1 MASSFGEL
9 LKVSVWGESHGN
21 SIGVLIDGVP
31 SGYSIDIQKL
41 QEYCDRRRSNGEVYA
56 TPRKESDLIELQS
69 GIFEGYTTGSPIVF
83 LVKNLS
89 QISGD
94 YKELADIPRPS
105 HADYPAHI
113 KYNAFNDIRGGGHF
127 SGRLTLPLVIAG
139 GIASQ
144 ILACMGINAMAY
156 ISEIGGV
163 KGISYRDCLIFD
175 TPENYGMTDDI
186 YKRVDEVRRAGDS
199 VGGIIECIANG
210 LPVGLGE
217 PIYSSMESMLSRVLF
232 GVPAVKGVEFG
243 LGFDYA
249 NALGSKANDSY
260 SISNGEVK
268 LNSNNNGGITGG
280 LTNGAPMCFRVVV
293 KPTPSISIEQD
304 SISLKN
310 MTNAKLKVRGR
321 HDSCIVPRAVVV
333 IESVANAVILDAIL
347 LNNAKKLNQ

>member
-113 KYNAFNDIRGGGHF
+113 KYDAFNDIRGGGHF

-144 ILACMGINAMAY
+144 ILASMGINAMAY

-163 KGISYRDCLIFD
+163 KGISYRDGLILD

-217 PIYSSMESMLSRVLF
+217 PIYSSMESMLSRALF

-347 LNNAKKLNQ
+347 LNNARKLN

>member
-56 TPRKESDLIELQS
+56 TPRKESDIIELQS

-105 HADYPAHI
+105 HADYPAHV
-113 KYNAFNDIRGGGHF
+113 KYNDFNDIRGGGHF

-163 KGISYRDCLIFD
+163 KGISYRDGLILD

-186 YKRVDEVRRAGDS
+186 YKRVDKVRRAGDS
-199 VGGIIECIANG
+199 VGGIIECVANG

-217 PIYSSMESMLSRVLF
+217 PIYSSMESMLSRALF

-249 NALGSKANDSY
+249 NSLGSKANDSY

-347 LNNAKKLNQ
+347 LNNARKLNQ

>member
-1 MASSFGEL
+1 MASSFGEM

-21 SIGVLIDGVP
+21 SIGVIIDGMP
-31 SGYSIDIQKL
+31 SGYAIDIQKL

-56 TPRKESDLIELQS
+56 TPRKESDIIELQS
-69 GIFEGYTTGSPIVF
+69 GIFEGYTTGSPITF

-105 HADYPAHI
+105 HADYAAHI
-113 KYNAFNDIRGGGHF
+113 KYDGYNDIRGGGHF

-139 GIASQ
+139 GLAAQ
-144 ILACMGINAMAY
+144 ILESKGVNVSAY

-163 KGISYRDCLIFD
+163 KSVSYRDGLEVI
-175 TPENYGMTDDI
+175 PPRNYGMTDEI
-186 YKRVDEVRRAGDS
+186 YSRVDEVRRAGDS
-199 VGGIIECIANG
+199 VGGIIECVAEG

-249 NALGSKANDSY
+249 KALGSIANDSY
-260 SISNGEVK
+260 RIVDGKVT

-280 LTNGAPMCFRVVV
+280 LTNGAPMCFRVAV

-310 MTNAKLKVRGR
+310 MSNAKLKVRGR

-347 LNNAKKLNQ
+347 LNNARH

>member
-56 TPRKESDLIELQS
+56 TPRKESDIIELQS

-105 HADYPAHI
+105 HADYPAHV
-113 KYNAFNDIRGGGHF
+113 KYNDFNDIRGGGHF

-163 KGISYRDCLIFD
+163 KGVSYRDDLISAR
-175 TPENYGMTDDI
+175 PENYGMTDDI
-186 YKRVDEVRRAGDS
+186 YKRVDEVRRASDS
-199 VGGIIECIANG
+199 VGGIIECVTNG

-217 PIYSSMESMLSRVLF
+217 PIYSSMESMLSRALF

-249 NALGSKANDSY
+249 NALGSKANDTY

-310 MTNAKLKVRGR
+310 MTNTKLKVRGR

-347 LNNAKKLNQ
+347 LNNARKLN

>member
-1 MASSFGEL
+1 MASSFGEM

-21 SIGVLIDGVP
+21 SIGVIIDGMP
-31 SGYSIDIQKL
+31 SGYAIDIQKL

-56 TPRKESDLIELQS
+56 TPRKESDIIELQS
-69 GIFEGYTTGSPIVF
+69 GIFEGYTTGSPITF

-105 HADYPAHI
+105 HADYAAHI
-113 KYNAFNDIRGGGHF
+113 KYDGYNDIRGGGHF

-139 GIASQ
+139 GLAAQ
-144 ILACMGINAMAY
+144 ILESKGVNVSAY

-163 KGISYRDCLIFD
+163 KSVSYRDGLEAI
-175 TPENYGMTDDI
+175 PPSNYGMTDEI
-186 YKRVDEVRRAGDS
+186 YSRVDEVRRAGDS
-199 VGGIIECIANG
+199 VGGIIECIAEG

-249 NALGSKANDSY
+249 KALGSIANDSY
-260 SISNGEVK
+260 RIVNGKVT

-280 LTNGAPMCFRVVV
+280 LTNGAPMCFRVAV

-310 MTNAKLKVRGR
+310 MSNAKLKVRGR

-347 LNNAKKLNQ
+347 LNNARH

>member
-56 TPRKESDLIELQS
+56 TPRKESDIIELQS
-69 GIFEGYTTGSPIVF
+69 GIFEGHTTGSPIVF

-105 HADYPAHI
+105 HSDYPAYI

-163 KGISYRDCLIFD
+163 KGISYRDGIISD
-175 TPENYGMTDDI
+175 TPEKYGMTDDI

-199 VGGIIECIANG
+199 VGGIIECIASG

-217 PIYSSMESMLSRVLF
+217 PIYSSMESMLSRALF
-232 GVPAVKGVEFG
+232 GVPAVKGIEFG

-249 NALGSKANDSY
+249 NALGSIANDSY
-260 SISNGEVK
+260 SINNGEVK
-268 LNSNNNGGITGG
+268 LKSNNNGGITGG

-347 LNNAKKLNQ
+347 LNNARKLNQ

>member
-56 TPRKESDLIELQS
+56 TPRKESDIIELQS

-105 HADYPAHI
+105 HADYPAHV
-113 KYNAFNDIRGGGHF
+113 KYNDFNDIRGGGHF

-144 ILACMGINAMAY
+144 ILACMGINSMAY

-163 KGISYRDCLIFD
+163 KGVSYRDGLILD

-186 YKRVDEVRRAGDS
+186 YKRVDEVRRASDS
-199 VGGIIECIANG
+199 VGGIIECVANG

-217 PIYSSMESMLSRVLF
+217 PIYSSMESMLSRALF
-232 GVPAVKGVEFG
+232 GVPAVKGIEFG

-249 NALGSKANDSY
+249 NALGSKANDTY

-310 MTNAKLKVRGR
+310 MTNTKLKVRGR

-347 LNNAKKLNQ
+347 LNNARKLN

>member
-56 TPRKESDLIELQS
+56 TPRKESDIIELQS

-105 HADYPAHI
+105 HADYPAHV
-113 KYNAFNDIRGGGHF
+113 KYNDFNDIRGGGHF

-163 KGISYRDCLIFD
+163 KGVSYRDGLISAR
-175 TPENYGMTDDI
+175 PENYGMTDDI
-186 YKRVDEVRRAGDS
+186 YKRVDEVRRASDS
-199 VGGIIECIANG
+199 VGGIIECVTNG

-217 PIYSSMESMLSRVLF
+217 PIYSSMESMLSRALF
-232 GVPAVKGVEFG
+232 GVPAVKGIEFG

-249 NALGSKANDSY
+249 NALGSKANDTY

-310 MTNAKLKVRGR
+310 MTNTKLKVRGR

-347 LNNAKKLNQ
+347 LNNARKSSQ

>member
-31 SGYSIDIQKL
+31 SGYAIDLQKL

-56 TPRKESDLIELQS
+56 TPRKESDTIELQS
-69 GIFEGYTTGSPIVF
+69 GIFEGHTTGSPIAF

-105 HADYPAHI
+105 HADYAAHV
-113 KYNAFNDIRGGGHF
+113 KYDGYNDIRGGGHF

-144 ILACMGINAMAY
+144 ILENSGIKVSAY

-163 KGISYRDCLIFD
+163 KSVSYRDGLENIPP
-175 TPENYGMTDDI
+175 TNYGMTNEI
-186 YKRVDEVRRAGDS
+186 YSRVDEVRRVGDS
-199 VGGIIECIANG
+199 VGGIIECMANG

-217 PIYSSMESMLSRVLF
+217 PIYSSMESLLSRALF

-249 NALGSKANDSY
+249 KALGSIANDSY
-260 SISNGEVK
+260 RIINGKVT
-268 LNSNNNGGITGG
+268 LSSNNNGGITGG
-280 LTNGAPMCFRVVV
+280 LTNGAPICFRVAV

-304 SISLKN
+304 SISLKS
-310 MTNAKLKVRGR
+310 MANAKLKVRGR

-333 IESVANAVILDAIL
+333 IESVANAVILDAML
-347 LNNAKKLNQ
+347 LNNARRK